1 MHLVP
6 LQLLV
11 LRLFAQRAHH
21 DTQGPTFFED
31 HDKFGDFYAAYD
43 AAYDSVVERVIGLGE
58 TLDLSKLTMEAAAK
72 AAFHPNEHSP
82 EKLFAD
88 LLSGEKNLCAVC
100 TAEVKKPATLEGT
113 RNLLAQLC
121 DDSEKRQFLIQK
133 RITPASSTSP
143 NSPAASPAS
152 RQPT

>member
-1 MHLVP
+1 MDLAA
-6 LQLLV
+6 LQLLT

-21 DTQGPTFFED
+21 DTQGPTFFEY
-31 HDKFGDFYAAYD
+31 HKTFGEFYEAYD
-43 AAYDSVVERVIGLGE
+43 AAYDSVVERAIGLGSKM
-58 TLDLSKLTMEAAAK
+58 DLAKLAMDAATK

-88 LLSGEKNLCAVC
+88 LLSGEKNLCGVLVSEMA
-100 TAEVKKPATLEGT
+100 KATEGT
-113 RNLLAQLC
+113 KNLLAQLC

-133 RITPASSTSP
+133 RVTPASSNSP

-152 RQPT
+152 RPQI